1 MAQRSYAVRLEAEY
15 QAFVQAMDG
24 AAKAVDKVGDAADK
38 ASKRVDS
45 ATKSQ
50 ADAAGR
56 LRTAEQQL
64 ADARAKHPAQS
75 AQVVAAEERV
85 AKARRDLDKATD
97 DVTSAE
103 AELRAA
109 MSQTDAAAKQQE
121 TTFGRLA
128 KSADQNREAW
138 DRAGTALT
146 AFGAVT
152 TVAMGATVKAA
163 MDWESAW
170 TGVLKTVDGT
180 PAQLAAVETGLR
192 QLAKTLPASH
202 QEIAAVAEAAGQLG
216 VSTPGIVDFT
226 KTMIDLGETTNLTS
240 DEAATAIAQMANVMG
255 LKLDGSTDDVQRFGA
270 TLVELGNNGA
280 STEKDILMMSQRIA
294 GAGALVGA
302 TSGEVLALSNAL
314 ASMGVTAELGGSVTS
329 RVLQRIY
336 TAAQDGGEALEGFA
350 RVAGMSA
357 SDFATAFEED
367 PIRAL
372 DSFAQGLN
380 GVEASG
386 GNVVTTLSDLGIKS
400 QEEQRVL
407 LQLKASGDLLAQSL
421 DDQARAWEE
430 NTALVAE
437 AEKRY
442 DTTEA
447 KLQIAKNSINDA
459 AITIGEAFLPAL
471 ASGAEAVA
479 GLAEA
484 FSSLPAPVQQTLGGL
499 TGLVGV
505 AALVAGGFLLMFPR
519 VLDTVR
525 AFRDLRDIAPGAA
538 TGLGKIGKAAGLA
551 TVAIT
556 AMMASAALPKW
567 GVETSQGAG
576 EAAKALLDVATGAKT
591 ADQAFSTMFSR
602 GGFKDWITG
611 NDVDN
616 IEKAYEVL
624 KNPSV
629 SQNIDNTISSILT
642 FGQATS
648 TNRMQAEE
656 FFNTLDQGLSSLV
669 MSGAADEARAALEG
683 LGIPIEGA
691 MELLPLYADALASTD
706 VQQQLAA
713 GSADGLAA
721 GVAGVGPATEE
732 AIAATEEWLEM
743 VSTAAVSFS
752 DIGGAYQDVIDQ
764 NRALAEETAAA
775 TDTAED
781 SWEDFYDGTTVS
793 MDDWIAKLQEQ
804 AQAQANWRDNI
815 LTITAQIREEMPADM
830 QAAADAMIDELIAMG
845 PEGAAA
851 LQTFRD
857 GTAAERLAIVEAW
870 MQMGGDSGEGFA
882 SELEAAR
889 QPEITPTVN
898 DELAQEDLAALL
910 AQIDHSEGTVTVDGD
925 WGPAGQVLDTATA
938 SIDAA
943 SGTVTIFGNDGQA
956 VTTLSNYTAT
966 VDRSRG
972 TVTIRGNDA
981 SGRATTVTL
990 TNWVDAQGAS
1000 INVDADTSSAHA
1012 KMQSFF
1018 ESWSGKSI
1026 TNYVETVQT
1035 QTFRQIFIPPGGY
1048 TGGKAAAIAGYAGG
1062 GSPAGGR
1069 VPGVPPADPTADNLL
1084 AFTERGRPLLV
1095 RSREWIMQEPS
1106 TDYYGDRLMA
1116 AINNRS
1122 IDRDALASLAGFATG
1137 GRPSANYARTGVD
1150 NATAY
1155 QVARAPHGAGY
1166 GPAPQVTKHY
1176 TAQVYPQRASIA
1188 EVNAAMRALEA
1199 NDYEPGGG
1207 W

>member
-1 MAQRSYAVRLEAEY
+1 MAQRSYAVRLEMEY
-15 QAFVQAMDG
+15 QAFVQG
-24 AAKAVDKVGDAADK
+24 AERSAQAVDKVGDAAERAGK
-38 ASKRVDS
+38 KVGTSEAS
-45 ATKSQ
+45 
-50 ADAAGR
+50 
-56 LRTAEQQL
+56 LRSEMGKTE
-64 ADARAKHPAQS
+64 
-75 AQVVAAEERV
+75 
-85 AKARRDLDKATD
+85 
-97 DVTSAE
+97 
-103 AELRAA
+103 
-109 MSQTDAAAKQQE
+109 AAAKQQE
-121 TTFGRLA
+121 STFERLT
-128 KSADQNREAW
+128 KSADKNRESW

-216 VSTPGIVDFT
+216 VSTPGIVGFT
-226 KTMIDLGETTNLTS
+226 KTMIDLGETTNLSS

-302 TSGEVLALSNAL
+302 TSGEVLALANAL
-314 ASMGVTAELGGSVTS
+314 ASMGITAELGGSVTS

-357 SDFATAFEED
+357 DEFARAFRED
-367 PIRAL
+367 PIAAL
-372 DSFAQGLN
+372 DAFSQGLN
-380 GVEASG
+380 GVEQSG

-499 TGLVGV
+499 TGLAGV
-505 AALVAGGFLLMFPR
+505 AALLAGGFLLLFPR

-525 AFRDLRDIAPGAA
+525 AFRDLKDIAPGAA

-567 GVETSQGAG
+567 GVETAQGAG
-576 EAAKALLDVATGAKT
+576 EAAQALLDVAKGAKT
-591 ADQAFSTMFSR
+591 ADEAFSGMFSK

-616 IEKAYEVL
+616 VREAYGVL
-624 KNPSV
+624 KDPSV

-642 FGQATS
+642 LGQATS
-648 TNRMQAEE
+648 TNRLQAEE
-656 FFNTLDQGLSSLV
+656 FFATLDQGLSSLV
-669 MSGAADEARAALEG
+669 MSGATDEARAALEG

-691 MELLPLYADALASTD
+691 MELLPLYSDALASAD
-706 VQQQLAA
+706 VQQQLTA
-713 GSADGLAA
+713 GSATGLAE
-721 GVAGVGPATEE
+721 GVAGVAPMTEE
-732 AIAATEEWLEM
+732 ATAALEEWRDM
-743 VSTAAVSFS
+743 VSEAAVSFS
-752 DIGGAYQDVIDQ
+752 DIGGAYQGVIDK
-764 NRALAEETAAA
+764 NRELAEETAAA
-775 TDTAED
+775 TESSSD
-781 SWEDFYDGTTVS
+781 SWEDFYDGTSVS
-793 MDDWIAKLQEQ
+793 MQDWIAKLQEQ

-815 LTITAQIREEMPADM
+815 LTITKQIREEMPADM
-830 QAAADAMIDELIAMG
+830 QAAADAMIDELIALG

-857 GTAAERLAIVEAW
+857 GTAAERAAIVEAW

-889 QPEITPTVN
+889 QPEVTPTVN
-898 DELAQEDLAALL
+898 TELANEELAALL
-910 AQIDHSEGTVTVDGD
+910 GMIDHSEGTVTVDGD

-956 VTTLSNYTAT
+956 VTTLSNYTAS
-966 VDRSRG
+966 VDAARG

-981 SGRATTVTL
+981 QGRATTVTL
-990 TNWVDAQGAS
+990 TNWVDGQGAAVS
-1000 INVDADTSSAHA
+1000 VGADDDSARGTVNNLVNDIA
-1012 KMQSFF
+1012 NTRVSFGVSVF
-1018 ESWSGKSI
+1018 YRDPGFRPGEG
-1026 TNYVETVQT
+1026 TVLA
-1035 QTFRQIFIPPGGY
+1035 PGGW
-1048 TGGKAAAIAGYAGG
+1048 TGGSVGAIAGYA
-1062 GSPAGGR
+1062 AGGR
-1069 VPGVPPADPTADNLL
+1069 LPGQSPSDPTVDNL
-1084 AFTERGRPLLV
+1084 FGMTERGRPILV
-1095 RSREWIMQEPS
+1095 RSGEWIVSEPAS
-1106 TDYYGDRLMA
+1106 DWYGDRLMA
-1116 AINNRS
+1116 AINNRT
-1122 IDRDALASLAGFATG
+1122 IPRDALASLAGFATG
-1137 GRPSANYARTGVD
+1137 GRPSANYAHTGVD

-1155 QVARAPHGAGY
+1155 AVPRAGAGTGY
-1166 GPAPQVTKHY
+1166 GSTNVTKHY
-1176 TAQVYPQRASIA
+1176 ESRVYVQRASVA
-1188 EVNAAMRALEA
+1188 EVQAAQKAAAA

-1207 W
+1207 WG